1 MGKKITKSDV
11 ENALDS
17 FEETHA
23 KLSKASEDDLDQPE
37 GADLGNPEKKKM
49 SDAAKG
55 KKPNP
60 FMKKEEEHEEEEEH
74 EDEEHEE
81 KSMDGEDE
89 EKSKKSYKM
98 KSKKAMDADHVDE
111 DESHG
116 DHHKAMKMKAMK
128 MKAMEMKAKKSF
140 SEDMP
145 EEIQTKIDVSEF
157 LKSLVD
163 HTGTCIDELAT
174 EVSKSE
180 RRIAGRYNELTSAVE
195 DVQKSQAKIGIVLK
209 AICQR
214 IGIIENA
221 PAQTRKSESV
231 AKSGGVDRKFSS
243 GLEGDAEAAPVFKSL
258 SKNPAVAKSQISEVL
273 CDMVRKG
280 EAQDLDV
287 IGFETNGYIRPDLM
301 PKLTTALN

>member
-60 FMKKEEEHEEEEEH
+60 FMKKEDEEEG
-74 EDEEHEE
+74 EDEE

-89 EKSKKSYKM
+89 EKSKKSMKL

-111 DESHG
+111 DDSHG
-116 DHHKAMKMKAMK
+116 DHHKAMKMKA
-128 MKAMEMKAKKSF
+128 KKSF
-140 SEDMP
+140 AEDMP

-163 HTGTCIDELAT
+163 HTGSCIDELAT

-180 RRIAGRYNELTSAVE
+180 RRIAGRYTELTSAVE

-221 PAQTRKSESV
+221 PASTRKSEAV

-243 GLEGDAEAAPVFKSL
+243 GLEGDAEAAPIMKSL

-273 CDMVRKG
+273 CDLVRKG

>member
-17 FEETHA
+17 LE
-23 KLSKASEDDLDQPE
+23 LSKASEDDLDQPE
-37 GADLGNPEKKKM
+37 GADLGNGAKKKM

-55 KKPNP
+55 KKPAA
-60 FMKKEEEHEEEEEH
+60 FMKKEDEEEGEEEES
-74 EDEEHEE
+74 E
-81 KSMDGEDE
+81 KSMDDSDMSM
-89 EKSKKSYKM
+89 SKKSKA
-98 KSKKAMDADHVDE
+98 KKAYEDADHVDE
-111 DESHG
+111 EETHSE
-116 DHHKAMKMKAMK
+116 HKKSAKA
-128 MKAMEMKAKKSF
+128 MKAKKSF
-140 SEDMP
+140 AQDMP
-145 EEIQTKIDVSEF
+145 DEVQTKIDVSEF

-163 HTGTCIDELAT
+163 HTGSCIDELAG

-180 RRIAGRYNELTSAVE
+180 NRIAKSHADLSAAVE

-221 PAQTRKSESV
+221 PARTQKSEAV

-258 SKNPAVAKSQISEVL
+258 SKNPGVAKSQISEAL

-280 EAQDLDV
+280 DATDMDV
-287 IGFETNGYIRPDLM
+287 IGFETNGFIRPDLM

>member
-1 MGKKITKSDV
+1 LNKKGGEQMSKKITKSDV

-23 KLSKASEDDLDQPE
+23 KLSKASASDIDQPE
-37 GADLGNPEKKKM
+37 GADLGNPAKKKM
-49 SDAAKG
+49 SEAAKG
-55 KKPNP
+55 KKAPP
-60 FMKKEEEHEEEEEH
+60 FMKQEDEE

-81 KSMDGEDE
+81 KSMDEEEE
-89 EKSKKSYKM
+89 EKSMMKK

-116 DHHKAMKMKAMK
+116 EHKKSMMK
-128 MKAMEMKAKKSF
+128 MKAKKSF
-140 SEDMP
+140 AEDMP

-163 HTGTCIDELAT
+163 HTGSCIDELAT

-180 RRIAGRYNELTSAVE
+180 RRISGRYNELTSAVE

-221 PAQTRKSESV
+221 PARTQRSEAV
-231 AKSGGVDRKFSS
+231 AKSGGVDRKFNS
-243 GLEGDAEAAPVFKSL
+243 GLEGDAEEAPVFKSL
-258 SKNPAVAKSQISEVL
+258 SKNPGVAKSQISEVL
-273 CDMVRKG
+273 CDLVRKG
-280 EAQDLDV
+280 EAQDMDV

-301 PKLTTALN
+301 PKLKTALN

>member
-55 KKPNP
+55 KKPMP
-60 FMKKEEEHEEEEEH
+60 FMKKKEDEEEEE
-74 EDEEHEE
+74 EEHEE

-89 EKSKKSYKM
+89 EKSKKAMKM

-116 DHHKAMKMKAMK
+116 DHHKAMKMKA
-128 MKAMEMKAKKSF
+128 KKSF
-140 SEDMP
+140 AEDMP

-163 HTGTCIDELAT
+163 HTGSCIDELAT

-221 PAQTRKSESV
+221 PASTRKSEAV

-243 GLEGDAEAAPVFKSL
+243 GLEGDAEAAPIMKSL

-273 CDMVRKG
+273 CDLVRKG